1 MCRFKGSSLYLE
13 PKKSNGYPSE
23 IIDRRLYLGDK
34 THAENETVL
43 TNLGITHILNVTHNI
58 PNTFEESKKCT
69 INYKRISIEDSA
81 DVPIE
86 LSFNLAYEFIESAFC
101 KKKSG
106 KTRLVS
112 TQFDLLQ
119 NFQDSRK
126 KSMIL
131 VSGAAMTN
139 DITLDLGY
147 KWVENVEDRVKD
159 KIYEIDTITTYNMQ
173 NSNNQ
178 NRVLVHCAMGRSRS
192 ATMVIMYL
200 MRKFQ
205 IDWQLAFDIV
215 KMRRE
220 IIDPNDGFL
229 SKLRDYEGKQYKLKR
244 TITLLDESP
253 SVRITEVNEDEFSQE
268 SDSEDSSSSSEDL
281 MERKYS
287 IDI

>member
-34 THAENETVL
+34 SHAENETVL
-43 TNLGITHILNVTHNI
+43 MNLGITHILNVTHNI
-58 PNTFEESKKCT
+58 PNTFEESKNLRIT
-69 INYKRISIEDSA
+69 YKRISIEDSA

-139 DITLDLGY
+139 DIILDLNS
-147 KWVENVEDRVKD
+147 KTVENVENRVKD
-159 KIYEIDTITTYNMQ
+159 QIYEIDTTTTYNMQ

-200 MRKFQ
+200 MRKFE
-205 IDWQLAFDIV
+205 IDWNLALDIV

-220 IIDPNDGFL
+220 IIDPNEGFL
-229 SKLRDYEGKQYKLKR
+229 K
-244 TITLLDESP
+244 
-253 SVRITEVNEDEFSQE
+253 
-268 SDSEDSSSSSEDL
+268 
-281 MERKYS
+281 
-287 IDI
+287 